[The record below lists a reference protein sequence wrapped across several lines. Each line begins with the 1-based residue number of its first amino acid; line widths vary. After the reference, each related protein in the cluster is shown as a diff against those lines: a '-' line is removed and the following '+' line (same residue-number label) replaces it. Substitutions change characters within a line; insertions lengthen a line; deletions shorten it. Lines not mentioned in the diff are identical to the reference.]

1 MENKLLIFIYRENK
15 FSKYQIVADSDT
27 IRKSIDDFNASDN
40 PETAK
45 IILDEDVRQALFQ
58 KESLETVKGYV
69 NSVRESIREL
79 QNDLDSSFDGL
90 DYSFNDFYKKVKD
103 YLNVNDIIN

>member
-1 MENKLLIFIYRENK
+1 MEKKLLLFIYSENK
-15 FSKYQIVADSDT
+15 FSKYQIVADSDN
-27 IRKSIDDFNASDN
+27 IRESIDIFNKSDS
-40 PETAK
+40 PLTAK

-69 NSVRESIREL
+69 DSVHEGIREIKD
-79 QNDLDSSFDGL
+79 DLDSSFDSIQ
-90 DYSFNDFYKKVKD
+90 YSFNDFYKKVKD

>member
-1 MENKLLIFIYRENK
+1 MENKLLLFIYSENK